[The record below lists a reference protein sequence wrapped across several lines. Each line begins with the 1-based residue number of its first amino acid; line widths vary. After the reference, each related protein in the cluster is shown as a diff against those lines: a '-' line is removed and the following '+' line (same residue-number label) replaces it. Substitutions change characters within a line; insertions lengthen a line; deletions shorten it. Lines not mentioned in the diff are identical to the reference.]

1 MDFYLDQA
9 NQGLCGGQNY
19 CPENNFCGEIMG
31 AADYG
36 TTNFDNILWGLLQ
49 IFISITMEGW
59 SEFMVKYEKTYTWLV
74 GPLFFIPMTYL
85 GGYFLLNLLLAVINS
100 SFSSSNAVLQA
111 QLRAEIEKNK
121 KRAKPTKDDDWKD
134 ITNGDPIMEIGTT
147 EFFIAKRAAK
157 KMIERLRTYQA
168 TKLAEAAYL
177 KEHPPAIED
186 DEDLPAVN
194 Q

>member
-1 MDFYLDQA
+1 
-9 NQGLCGGQNY
+9 
-19 CPENNFCGEIMG
+19 
-31 AADYG
+31 
-36 TTNFDNILWGLLQ
+36 
-49 IFISITMEGW
+49 
-59 SEFMVKYEKTYTWLV
+59 
-74 GPLFFIPMTYL
+74 
-85 GGYFLLNLLLAVINS
+85 
-100 SFSSSNAVLQA
+100 LQA
-111 QLRAEIEKNK
+111 QLRAEIEKSK